1 MDDDISKQIKD
12 AKQAI
17 AEQKKAIAKLEA
29 QAAIKKQTTKLDT
42 ITKVRAEI
50 AEVYKKY
57 KVSPTDLKAY
67 PVSYK
72 FRSGRNR
79 SNDENAD
86 WIQKYISGGGK
97 LADLTNNATQHDLD
111 ALRKLSKKGS
121 RKKRAPKAA
130 AAAGEF
136 SPKQASGSKGAA

>member
-1 MDDDISKQIKD
+1 MDDDIGKQIKE
-12 AKQAI
+12 AKEAI

-29 QAAIKKQTTKLDT
+29 RAAIRKQTAKLDT
-42 ITKVRAEI
+42 ITQVRAEI

-57 KVSPTDLKAY
+57 KISPAELKAY

-72 FRSGRNR
+72 FRNGRNR

-97 LADLTNNATQHDLD
+97 LADLANNATQHDLNE
-111 ALRKLSKKGS
+111 LNKLNKKGS

-130 AAAGEF
+130 ASGEF